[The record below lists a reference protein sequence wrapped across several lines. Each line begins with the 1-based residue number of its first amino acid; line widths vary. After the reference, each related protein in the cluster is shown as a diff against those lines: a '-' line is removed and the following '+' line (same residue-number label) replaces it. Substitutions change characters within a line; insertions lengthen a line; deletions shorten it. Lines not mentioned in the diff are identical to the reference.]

1 MKGFD
6 LFHFRLGYLYTK
18 ELINIIIVNTDY
30 ITGREIENIIGL
42 VKGSTIKARHIGSD
56 IGAGL
61 RNLVG
66 GEVKGYTKMIDEA
79 RDEALERMK
88 KEAENLGADA
98 IINVRFTTSQVMAG
112 ASEILV
118 YGTAVKL
125 K

>member
-1 MKGFD
+1 M
-6 LFHFRLGYLYTK
+6 
-18 ELINIIIVNTDY
+18 INIIIVNTDY
-30 ITGREIENIIGL
+30 ITGQEIENIIGL

>member
-1 MKGFD
+1 
-6 LFHFRLGYLYTK
+6 
-18 ELINIIIVNTDY
+18 
-30 ITGREIENIIGL
+30 L

>member
-1 MKGFD
+1 MIK
-6 LFHFRLGYLYTK
+6 
-18 ELINIIIVNTDY
+18 IIIVNTDY
-30 ITGREIENIIGL
+30 IAGKEIETTVGL

-79 RDEALERMK
+79 RDEALDRMK
-88 KEAENLGADA
+88 REAEKLGADA
-98 IINVRFTTSQVMAG
+98 IINIRFTTSQVMAG
-112 ASEILV
+112 ASEILA

>member
-1 MKGFD
+1 M
-6 LFHFRLGYLYTK
+6 
-18 ELINIIIVNTDY
+18 
-30 ITGREIENIIGL
+30 

>member
-1 MKGFD
+1 MIK
-6 LFHFRLGYLYTK
+6 
-18 ELINIIIVNTDY
+18 IIIVSTDY
-30 ITGREIENIIGL
+30 VAGKEVENTIGL

-79 RDEALERMK
+79 RDEALERMRR
-88 KEAENLGADA
+88 EAENLGADA
-98 IINVRFTTSQVMAG
+98 ILNARFTTSQVMAG
-112 ASEILV
+112 ASEILA